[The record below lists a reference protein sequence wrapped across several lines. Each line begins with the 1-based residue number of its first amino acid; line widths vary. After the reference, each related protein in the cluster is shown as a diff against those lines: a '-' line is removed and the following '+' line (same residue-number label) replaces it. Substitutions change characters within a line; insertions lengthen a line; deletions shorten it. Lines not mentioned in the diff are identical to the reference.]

1 MDRRTLH
8 RRLCAESSS
17 FQRLLQE
24 VRDELAARH
33 VRDGSRSLTEV
44 ADLMGFASVSAL
56 SHWFRKRHGCAPS
69 DWRTRRP
76 DRGGGPPA

>member
-1 MDRRTLH
+1 MNETRAADNSTRLDASRRT
-8 RRLCAESSS
+8 
-17 FQRLLQE
+17 
-24 VRDELAARH
+24 
-33 VRDGSRSLTEV
+33 VRDGSRSLTGV